1 MACDLPL
8 AVTARLAAQ
17 PAGEAQALLL
27 TVADRDDA
35 VVAVAV
41 QTPPRKWLLADAPDA
56 AAAALV
62 AEARRRSWTVPGVF
76 GAVDVADAF
85 ARHWRSATG
94 DAAQAGRRQT
104 RYVLERLAWAP
115 RPRGR
120 ARPATATDRDT
131 VVAWT
136 RQFAADVGDDAD
148 AEEAVGYVVAA
159 IDDGLL
165 LVWDDGGP
173 AAMVRMA
180 PATPRLWRVAL
191 VYAPPERRRRG
202 YAGGLVAA
210 GCEAR
215 LRAGARWCTLSTDRD
230 NAPANA
236 LYRRL
241 GFVAAA
247 DTVDWFFTPRGARTP

>member
-1 MACDLPL
+1 
-8 AVTARLAAQ
+8 VTTRLAAH
-17 PAGEAQALLL
+17 PAEAAQSLLL

-35 VVAVAV
+35 VVTVAV
-41 QTPPRKWLLADAPDA
+41 QTPPRKWILADAPDA
-56 AAAALV
+56 AVAALV
-62 AEARRRSWTVPGVF
+62 AEARRHAWPVPGVF
-76 GAVDVADAF
+76 GPVDAADAF
-85 ARHWRSATG
+85 ARHWRTATG
-94 DAAQAGRRQT
+94 DAARAGRRQT
-104 RYVLERLAWAP
+104 RYVLECLAWAP
-115 RPRGR
+115 APRGR

-148 AEEAVGYVVAA
+148 ADEAVGLMLAA
-159 IDDGLL
+159 LDGGLL
-165 LVWDDGGP
+165 FVWDDGGP

-180 PATPRLWRVAL
+180 PATPRLWRVAI

-202 YAGGLVAA
+202 YAGALVASC
-210 GCEAR
+210 CEAR
-215 LRAGARWCTLSTDRD
+215 LRAGARWCTLSTERA

-247 DTVDWFFTPRGARTP
+247 DTVDWFFAPRDRRSP